1 MCIMSNFV
9 NDAIFGTYKCST
21 CDGSVGENFF
31 DELTK
36 SPIIKVILFIGS
48 VAVAGYFTIMF
59 FKEASVILPRFR
71 SD

>member
-1 MCIMSNFV
+1 MSNFV
-9 NDAIFGTYKCST
+9 NDAVIGK
-21 CDGSVGENFF
+21 SVGANFF

-59 FKEASVILPRFR
+59 FKEASLLFPKVRV
-71 SD
+71 